1 MLVTH
6 SMEEA
11 EYSPTPNQAT
21 EPSDA
26 DAAGLDY

>member
-11 EYSPTPNQAT
+11 EYSPPIHLNIHQLIQDCSSTQ
-21 EPSDA
+21 
-26 DAAGLDY
+26 